1 VNIRRGVLWD
11 SSAILALLDADEAVL
26 LRSIAILFSTAG
38 LRSSVY
44 RVDFAAAVITCGEEF
59 DFVRSRTSLCRL
71 RAPGP

>member
-44 RVDFAAAVITCGEEF
+44 RVDFAAAVI
-59 DFVRSRTSLCRL
+59 LCAGCEH
-71 RAPGP
+71 RAPETNVPGYKGFQ